1 VVSIRTPKR
10 SPSSSFKISV
20 SDEIIN
26 INEIAELQLKQAK
39 RELEKHRNLYDDSEA
54 EFFDNIQPEYNY
66 KSHFTSQFIYQ
77 DEAGELKVDK
87 LKIVHKALERVQ
99 QEMDNTF
106 FYTQLGKYPNITFT
120 TADGSAADTT
130 KALQDIEISE
140 KQEAD
145 IRSEKESELKD
156 ILLTEPAV
164 AVGAYVI
171 GLEQA
176 GNRRSLQ
183 RIKTM
188 VGDMAEPTMAAEI
201 FRDEYRPFFNRKWFT
216 QLIVAF
222 CKLHGIGAGKDVIKD
237 RIQNFNVTEFN
248 QEWSRLKYS
257 VFSSMYADKYQRKK
271 LSAPHKTDLRF
282 LNLVKKHIQKATD
295 NTGKIEANKAEAIIR
310 KIVTYQERNNRN
322 EITKE
327 TEGVYRTSERL
338 ETILSK
344 IFHLET
350 TTRYKYKDFFLS
362 EYKQP
367 FADTTPPAIVSEPDK
382 LLLISYDN

>member
-1 VVSIRTPKR
+1 
-10 SPSSSFKISV
+10 
-20 SDEIIN
+20 
-26 INEIAELQLKQAK
+26 
-39 RELEKHRNLYDDSEA
+39 
-54 EFFDNIQPEYNY
+54 
-66 KSHFTSQFIYQ
+66 
-77 DEAGELKVDK
+77 
-87 LKIVHKALERVQ
+87 
-99 QEMDNTF
+99 
-106 FYTQLGKYPNITFT
+106 
-120 TADGSAADTT
+120 
-130 KALQDIEISE
+130 
-140 KQEAD
+140 
-145 IRSEKESELKD
+145 
-156 ILLTEPAV
+156 V

-201 FRDEYRPFFNRKWFT
+201 FRDKYRPFFNRKWFT

-248 QEWSRLKYS
+248 QEWNRLKYS